1 VQRVLR
7 SFLFFSRKELAI
19 ILVVGLVTGL
29 LDGRV
34 ETLEFSVVAHN
45 RALVLLNDYLA
56 FKTGGPVFG
65 DLLETWLEYG
75 AVLAACL
82 VRKPAAGTIA
92 LTINGLCQVFAGG
105 THDPHLLY
113 GVPGL
118 GADIV
123 FASFGYRRYDLATI
137 GLAGIACAMFWY
149 PIVWFTHGLYLYP
162 TSFIAS
168 DFVLRVVGGSVGDGL
183 LAGGV
188 ALLVLALAGR
198 KWAEQAPPTLD
209 GPSRSTKDA
218 NATGLLII
226 SLGVL
231 LIALTHASSE
241 VANFF
246 LSIGPKIPPG
256 IATEEEYNPGY
267 VIGVLIIFLVVVV
280 LGFWNTRS
288 LYSEGSA
295 STLTSA
301 SSGGSRSRA
310 SSQPLMPWSPSK
322 NRCLLRG
329 RRPLPGVACFG
340 RDYSSL
346 ALASRLYWA

>member
-1 VQRVLR
+1 LR
-7 SFLFFSRKELAI
+7 RILFFSRKELAI
-19 ILVVGLVTGL
+19 ILAVGLVTGL

-34 ETLEFSVVAHN
+34 ETLEFAVVAHN
-45 RALVLLNDYLA
+45 RTLVLVNDYLA

-92 LTINGLCQVFAGG
+92 LTINGLCQVFANG

-123 FASFGYRRYDLATI
+123 FAYFRYSRYDLTTI

-149 PIVWFTHGLYLYP
+149 PVVWFTHGLYLYP
-162 TSFIAS
+162 TSFIVS
-168 DFVLRVVGGSVGDGL
+168 DFVLRVAGSAVGDGL

-188 ALLVLALAGR
+188 ALMVLSLTGR
-198 KWAEQAPPTLD
+198 KWPGQASPTLE
-209 GPSRSTKDA
+209 GPGGSTRDA

-226 SLGVL
+226 SMGVF
-231 LIALTHASSE
+231 LIALTHASS
-241 VANFF
+241 VLANFF

-256 IATEEEYNPGY
+256 NPTLEEYNPGY
-267 VIGVLIIFLVVVV
+267 VIGVLVIFLVVAI
-280 LGFWNTRS
+280 LAFRNTRS
-288 LYSEGSA
+288 LYSDDAE
-295 STLTSA
+295 
-301 SSGGSRSRA
+301 
-310 SSQPLMPWSPSK
+310 SPQGAPSPDK
-322 NRCLLRG
+322 
-329 RRPLPGVACFG
+329 PTPA
-340 RDYSSL
+340 
-346 ALASRLYWA
+346 